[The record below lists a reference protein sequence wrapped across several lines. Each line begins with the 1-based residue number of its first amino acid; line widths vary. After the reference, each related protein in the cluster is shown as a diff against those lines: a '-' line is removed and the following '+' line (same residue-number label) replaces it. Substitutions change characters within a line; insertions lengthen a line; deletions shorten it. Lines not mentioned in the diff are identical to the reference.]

1 MKLII
6 FLYKLFTNNELFV
19 YVFKVFTDDDEDSE
33 NLISD
38 EEDDKESGFLSQI

>member
-1 MKLII
+1 MLI
-6 FLYKLFTNNELFV
+6 NELFV
-19 YVFKVFTDDDEDSE
+19 YFFLKVFTDYEEDSE